1 MLDWIQCFLLILMTP
16 EETRELSV
24 LSEMCLAANL
34 VWVCVL
40 VWEHLYVI
48 CLWCLHWVCVLSLLG
63 RYAQVI
69 LTEVICSQ
77 YDNTQLTDTDGEGG
91 LGMRGQRRKKGGR
104 KESRKQR
111 WRGSWEYANRP
122 CVHVTSKRGGMHGW
136 GRKCKKQ
143 AKNPHKGMEWRKC
156 CSHIGGK
163 MLAGSE
169 IPCFELWVTNPRFMI
184 DRGL

>member
-1 MLDWIQCFLLILMTP
+1 MLVWIQCFLLILMTP
-16 EETRELSV
+16 EETRELGV

-34 VWVCVL
+34 VWVRVL

-48 CLWCLHWVCVLSLLG
+48 RLWCLHWVCVLSLLG

-77 YDNTQLTDTDGEGG
+77 YDNTQLTETDGEGG

-122 CVHVTSKRGGMHGW
+122 CGHVTSKEEECMVEGESVKNKQKTHTRG
-136 GRKCKKQ
+136 
-143 AKNPHKGMEWRKC
+143 
-156 CSHIGGK
+156 
-163 MLAGSE
+163 
-169 IPCFELWVTNPRFMI
+169 
-184 DRGL
+184 